1 LENESNEL
9 ATSHESAVTEL
20 TSAHEEKLKSAGA
33 MDKIAQENLVG
44 LGISLSV
51 ASAKIND
58 LEGQLQ
64 KMRAT
69 KSLLGARLADAQID
83 QLTTQQQMQTLK
95 ASKSLVGAALS
106 RTVMDRD
113 GIENEL
119 QLTKTLRSRLGAVL
133 ADNRIAQD
141 AVENQLDTMK
151 ALRSTLGARLADN
164 RLQQELLETDLQTTK
179 ALRSRLGA
187 HLADNRLQQEALQDK
202 LMTTKALRS
211 RLGAFLANADL
222 KQQVT
227 ENQMHQVNWERDKAL
242 DQWQAV
248 QTQLAQSLIK
258 QSDVLKTMEDKLSDS
273 SATIDKLDSEKAELV
288 VRMAGAAEAR
298 DAALAQWKVLQD
310 RLNDLSQK
318 VELLET
324 KFTQ

>member
-1 LENESNEL
+1 
-9 ATSHESAVTEL
+9 
-20 TSAHEEKLKSAGA
+20 
-33 MDKIAQENLVG
+33 
-44 LGISLSV
+44 
-51 ASAKIND
+51 
-58 LEGQLQ
+58 
-64 KMRAT
+64 
-69 KSLLGARLADAQID
+69 
-83 QLTTQQQMQTLK
+83 MQTLK

-211 RLGAFLANADL
+211 RLGAFLATADL
-222 KQQVT
+222 KQQAT

-288 VRMAGAAEAR
+288 VRMAGAAQAR
-298 DAALAQWKVLQD
+298 DAALAQGKVLQD